1 VISALCGKAP
11 RCGHEHLRRRSDVK
25 RSGGQPALWVM
36 RTLAATIADA
46 VESRPCPTMTTP
58 PPSQPF
64 FLIVADYDRG
74 FFTVE
79 GPMTDDRPW
88 NDLARHVR
96 DHRQFHVVC
105 GPTGPDRDELA
116 AEFRKTNKLA
126 GAPPGSV
133 MRPRQ

>member
-1 VISALCGKAP
+1 MPNNKN
-11 RCGHEHLRRRSDVK
+11 
-25 RSGGQPALWVM
+25 
-36 RTLAATIADA
+36 
-46 VESRPCPTMTTP
+46 TTP
-58 PPSQPF
+58 SKPN
-64 FLIVADYDRG
+64 FLIVADYDRH
-74 FFTVE
+74 FFTVQE
-79 GPMTDDRPW
+79 PMTDDHPSKR
-88 NDLARHVR
+88 LARHVR